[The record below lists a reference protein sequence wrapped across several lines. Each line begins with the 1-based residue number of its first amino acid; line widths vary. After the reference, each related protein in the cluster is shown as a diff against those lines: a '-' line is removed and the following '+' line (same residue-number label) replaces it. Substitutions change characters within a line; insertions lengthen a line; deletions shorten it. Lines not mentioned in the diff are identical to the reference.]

1 MFTSSSK
8 SHSIHTTIS
17 SDTEDDTTD
26 DEGSG
31 VSPVTHIS
39 SAAIKT
45 QTGSPTV
52 HITSTGFTELDKDIT
67 ITQHSSPITSAFV
80 EREGS
85 GIVEDDQE
93 TTQLE
98 GSGEEDRVS
107 PTEEMS
113 DNYTDEAEISEANRT
128 SEPGSFI
135 SSSHSTSFT
144 TKSTLLSST
153 VQTGVRSL
161 STEGSEI
168 TAESEVDE
176 DDGSSGEISPAALE
190 SIPPQDI
197 PSEDKTTST
206 TITQPQITEAATPAV
221 ILSSTSEALS
231 GSETQ
236 KSTLQPNTPETDLN
250 GFELPTTEDDKEFT
264 SPGDPTAETSKTPT
278 TKAYEDLTVRTDEA
292 EVEETEEKTGF
303 SSAASVTSSTDF
315 THQSTLSHLP
325 HS

>member
-1 MFTSSSK
+1 MATEDYHTAPSAIQAMTVPFKHIQTSTFTASYEASSALLRTKTMFTSSSK

-135 SSSHSTSFT
+135 SSSHSTS
-144 TKSTLLSST
+144 S
-153 VQTGVRSL
+153 Q
-161 STEGSEI
+161 
-168 TAESEVDE
+168 
-176 DDGSSGEISPAALE
+176 
-190 SIPPQDI
+190 
-197 PSEDKTTST
+197 
-206 TITQPQITEAATPAV
+206 
-221 ILSSTSEALS
+221 
-231 GSETQ
+231 
-236 KSTLQPNTPETDLN
+236 LN
-250 GFELPTTEDDKEFT
+250 H
-264 SPGDPTAETSKTPT
+264 
-278 TKAYEDLTVRTDEA
+278 V
-292 EVEETEEKTGF
+292 V
-303 SSAASVTSSTDF
+303 V
-315 THQSTLSHLP
+315 
-325 HS
+325 